1 MRWMGLLAVI
11 GSLALV
17 AAGCGGSDGGNAV
30 ATGETTTEETTTE
43 ETTTE
48 ETGETTTD
56 TDVSGT
62 GLSEDCKKLGELS
75 NALSQAGA
83 SSGDSS
89 NGLADLA
96 AALSAFAA
104 QAPEAIR
111 DDYRTLAEAYVKFAE
126 ATKDI
131 DVSSGETPSAADIA
145 KLTEASQALA
155 TSDVTAASARIS
167 AWTLENCTTTTP

>member
-1 MRWMGLLAVI
+1 MRWMGLLAVV

-30 ATGETTTEETTTE
+30 ATGETVTEETTTA
-43 ETTTE
+43 E

-62 GLSEDCKKLGELS
+62 GLSEDCQKLGELS
-75 NALSQAGA
+75 NALSQAGG

-89 NGLADLA
+89 NGLADTA

-131 DVSSGETPSAADIA
+131 DVSSGQTPSAADIA

-155 TSDVTAASARIS
+155 ASDVTAASAHIS
-167 AWTLENCTTTTP
+167 AWTLENCTSP